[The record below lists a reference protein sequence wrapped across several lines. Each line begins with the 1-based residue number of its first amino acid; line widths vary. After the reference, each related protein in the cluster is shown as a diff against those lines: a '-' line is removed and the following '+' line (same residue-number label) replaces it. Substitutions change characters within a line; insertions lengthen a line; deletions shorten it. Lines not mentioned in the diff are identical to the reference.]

1 MGLFCSSIHSNK
13 CVLHKRYKTSA
24 KIALPSVSAR
34 YGAAG
39 RDGRAMERRYTA
51 PGDGAAVRRGDSAAA
66 AAGLGSQS
74 LASNRKGERASRPG

>member
-13 CVLHKRYKTSA
+13 CVLHKRYITSA

-51 PGDGAAVRRGDSAAA
+51 RGDSAAA